1 MIPKKKL
8 VSKLAAAERRLVK
21 LQAERKAT
29 KPVAVATDVKGK
41 SRFKLDDMTRE
52 RMRIKPTKVHD
63 GRFGIF
69 TPAQPAPGVVPKGHP
84 VLAMD
89 SAQTDF
95 AAQLGWAWSG
105 FGGTGYDAFAEGL
118 TFLGYGYLAQLAVR
132 PEYRVIS
139 EVIATEMTRKFIRI
153 QATGD
158 GDDPAKEDKIKILNK
173 AFERYKVKDVFARL
187 AELDGFF
194 GRSHLYIDTGDT
206 DNPVELKMSIG
217 NGRDTISKAKLR
229 KGCLKRLATVEPFT
243 TYPANYNSND
253 PLKPDWYHP
262 MSWFVFGKEVHSSR
276 LLTFVGR
283 EVPDQLKPAYSFG
296 GLSLSQMAKPYIDN
310 WLLVRQSVSDIIQAF
325 TVFVLKTDLETLLQ
339 PGANEALFDRADLF
353 NNLRNNRNL
362 MMVNKDT
369 EDFANVSASLA
380 GLDLLQAQAQEHMSA
395 VSRIPLIK
403 LLGISPQGLN
413 ASSEGELRAF
423 YDTIAAYQEKFF
435 RDKLTRVFHIIQ
447 VSEFGEVDP
456 DLHFVFEPLWSLDEA
471 ALAGVRKVEADTDS
485 VLIADGIISPEEARR
500 RVANDPDT
508 PYANLDVNDMPIPPM
523 EEQQL
528 GGGMFGEGPKPID
541 PNQGSSLNDPGITS
555 FTKAAA

>member
-1 MIPKKKL
+1 MIRKSTLQKQ
-8 VSKLAAAERRLVK
+8 LAAANRKIAK
-21 LQAERKAT
+21 LNSERKA
-29 KPVAVATDVKGK
+29 KPATIAVDAKAK

-52 RMRIKPTKVHD
+52 RMRVKPQKQPE
-63 GRFGIF
+63 GKYGFF
-69 TPAQPAPGVVPKGHP
+69 TPAQPAPGVVPKAAQM
-84 VLAMD
+84 AMD
-89 SAQTDF
+89 NAFADTLGSAW
-95 AAQLGWAWSG
+95 GWA
-105 FGGTGYDAFAEGL
+105 GGGGGVIGYGAFAEGL
-118 TFLGYGYLAQLAVR
+118 TFLGYPYLSELTSR

-153 QATGD
+153 QANGD
-158 GDDPAKEDKIKILNK
+158 GEDQNKEDKIKLLNA
-173 AFERYKVKDVFARL
+173 AFERFNVKDNFTKL

-194 GRSHLYIDTGDT
+194 GRAHLYIDTGDSE
-206 DNPVELKMSIG
+206 DRDALKLSIG
-217 NGRDTISKAKLR
+217 NGRDAMSKAKLK
-229 KGCLKRLATVEPFT
+229 KGCLKKLKVIEPIW
-243 TYPANYNSND
+243 TYPTSYNSNE
-253 PLKPDWYHP
+253 PWKNDWYNP
-262 MSWFVFGKEVHSSR
+262 NSWFVMGTEFHSSR

-283 EVPDQLKPAYSFG
+283 EVPDLLKPAYSFG

-339 PGANEALFDRADLF
+339 PGANDALFDRADLF

-380 GLDLLQAQAQEHMSA
+380 GLDLLQAQAQEHMAS

-423 YDTIAAYQEKFF
+423 YDTISAYQEKFF
-435 RDKLTRVFHIIQ
+435 RDKLNRVFDIIQ
-447 VSEFGEVDP
+447 INEFGEVDP
-456 DLHFVFEPLWSLDEA
+456 ELHYTFEPLWSLDEKA
-471 ALAGVRKVEADTDS
+471 QADVRKVEADTDS
-485 VLIADGIISPEEARR
+485 VLIADGILSPEEARK

-508 PYANLDVNDMPIPPM
+508 PYANLNVNDMPIPPM
-523 EEQQL
+523 EEQQQ
-528 GGGMFGEGPKPID
+528 GGGMFGEKKPIA
-541 PNQGSSLNDPGITS
+541 PNQGSGLGDPGVTN